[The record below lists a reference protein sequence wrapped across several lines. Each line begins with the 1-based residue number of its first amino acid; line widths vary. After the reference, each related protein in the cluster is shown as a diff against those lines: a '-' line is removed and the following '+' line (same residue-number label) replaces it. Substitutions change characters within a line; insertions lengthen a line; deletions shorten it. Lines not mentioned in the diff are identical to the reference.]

1 MQNQS
6 TYKRIISNLNPTDIV
21 TLGYLIIT
29 LVYILLSLGKL
40 NGEFVHIL
48 FRVVL
53 ICLIC
58 LLAWLSPKIN
68 SRFILFFRSIY
79 PFILFGVFYSET
91 DYLNNILFN
100 NLDSIVEKVELSL
113 FSLHPSVLF
122 SKYFPQKWFSELMNF
137 GYFSYYFLIILLPLW
152 LFIRRRDSFQYVV
165 FTITTTF
172 YLFYLFFII
181 FPVAGPQFYLE
192 ESLRTIPD
200 SGIFRELVKLA
211 EWVGEGATAAF
222 PSSHVGMVAIIGY
235 LAYRYADELLIV
247 YLIFGLLI
255 CFSTVYI
262 KAHYAIDV
270 IGGIV
275 FALLF
280 LGLSNKLNK
289 WFIK

>member
-1 MQNQS
+1 MQNQFI
-6 TYKRIISNLNPTDIV
+6 YKRIISNLNPIDIV
-21 TLGYLIIT
+21 TLGYLTIT
-29 LVYILLSLGKL
+29 LSYILLSSGRL

-48 FRVVL
+48 LRIIVIGLV
-53 ICLIC
+53 CW
-58 LLAWLSPKIN
+58 LAWISPKIN
-68 SRFILFFRSIY
+68 SRLGLFFRNIY

-100 NLDSIVEKVELSL
+100 NLDSVVEKVELWT
-113 FSLHPSVLF
+113 FGLHPSVAF
-122 SKYFPQKWFSELMNF
+122 SKCFPQKWFSELMNF

-152 LFIRRRDSFQYVV
+152 LFIRRIDSFQYVV

-181 FPVAGPQFYLE
+181 FPVAGPQFYLQ
-192 ESLRTIPD
+192 ESLRSIPN
-200 SGIFRELVKLA
+200 SGIFRELVKFA

-222 PSSHVGMVAIIGY
+222 PSSHVGMVVIIGC
-235 LAYRYADELLIV
+235 LAYRYAKELLAV

-270 IGGIV
+270 IGGII
-275 FALLF
+275 FAPVL
-280 LGLSNKLNK
+280 LGLSNRINR
-289 WFIK
+289 WFNN

>member
-29 LVYILLSLGKL
+29 LVYILLSSGRL
-40 NGEFVHIL
+40 NGEFAHIL
-48 FRVVL
+48 FRVIL
-53 ICLIC
+53 ICLFC
-58 LLAWLSPKIN
+58 WLAWLSPKIN

-79 PFILFGVFYSET
+79 PFILFGALYSET
-91 DYLNNILFN
+91 DYLNNILFK
-100 NLDSIVEKVELSL
+100 NLDSIVEKVELWI
-113 FSLHPSVLF
+113 FGLHPSIVF
-122 SKYFPQKWFSELMNF
+122 SNYFPQKWFSELMNF

-165 FTITTTF
+165 FTITSTF

-211 EWVGEGATAAF
+211 EWVGEGSTAAF

-235 LAYRYADELLIV
+235 LAYRFADELVVV

-275 FALLF
+275 FAPVF
-280 LGLSNKLNK
+280 LGLSNRLNR
-289 WFIK
+289 WFNK

>member
-6 TYKRIISNLNPTDIV
+6 TYKRIILNLNPTDIV

-29 LVYILLSLGKL
+29 LFYILLSKSRL

-48 FRVVL
+48 FRIIVIGL
-53 ICLIC
+53 ICW
-58 LLAWLSPKIN
+58 LAWISPKIS
-68 SRFILFFRSIY
+68 SRLTLFFRSIY

-100 NLDSIVEKVELSL
+100 NLDSLVEKVELWT
-113 FSLHPSVLF
+113 FSMHPSVAF
-122 SKYFPQKWFSELMNF
+122 SNHFPQKWFSELMNF
-137 GYFSYYFLIILLPLW
+137 GYFSYYFLIVLLPLW
-152 LFIRRRDSFQYVV
+152 LFIRRRDSFQYAV

-192 ESLRTIPD
+192 ESLRTIPN

-211 EWVGEGATAAF
+211 EWVGEGSTAAF
-222 PSSHVGMVAIIGY
+222 PSSHVGMVVIIGY
-235 LAYRYADELLIV
+235 LAYRYAKELLAL

-275 FALLF
+275 FAPVL
-280 LGLSNKLNK
+280 LGLSNRINR
-289 WFIK
+289 WFIN

>member
-6 TYKRIISNLNPTDIV
+6 TYKRIISSLNSTDIV

-29 LVYILLSLGKL
+29 LVYILLSSGRL
-40 NGEFVHIL
+40 NGEFAHIL
-48 FRVVL
+48 FRIIVISL
-53 ICLIC
+53 ICWS
-58 LLAWLSPKIN
+58 AWLSPKIS

-79 PFILFGVFYSET
+79 PFILFGAFYSET

-100 NLDSIVEKVELSL
+100 NLDSIVEKVELWI
-113 FSLHPSVLF
+113 FGLHPSIVF

-137 GYFSYYFLIILLPLW
+137 GYFSYYFLIILLPFW

-192 ESLRTIPD
+192 ESLRTIPN
-200 SGIFRELVKLA
+200 SGIFRELVKFA
-211 EWVGEGATAAF
+211 EWVGEGSTAAF

-235 LAYRYADELLIV
+235 LAYKYAEKLLFV
-247 YLIFGLLI
+247 YMIFGLLI

-275 FALLF
+275 FAPVF
-280 LGLSNKLNK
+280 LGLSNRLNK
-289 WFIK
+289 CFK